1 VPNQIVERSGEIHG
15 VLAGAAADF
24 QHLGAAGKADS
35 QYLEDGVLVAFA
47 GCGEGKHGNLD
58 TWRTGPEYLTSRSNF
73 GYSVAPAGLIQ
84 GRFTMSISM
93 YDFSIPVLTRGLTNM
108 SALLDKAAAQAAVK
122 KFDCAVLAQ
131 ARLFP
136 DMYPLVRQVQIAC
149 DTAKGA
155 AARLAGIEVP
165 KHEDTEVTFAELK
178 ARIAKT
184 LDVLKSVTA
193 AQLKESES
201 RAIEIKFPNGSWK
214 FTGIAYWNDFVL
226 PNFFF
231 HVSMVYALLRKNGI
245 EIGKGDYLGEIR

>member
-1 VPNQIVERSGEIHG
+1 M
-15 VLAGAAADF
+15 
-24 QHLGAAGKADS
+24 
-35 QYLEDGVLVAFA
+35 
-47 GCGEGKHGNLD
+47 
-58 TWRTGPEYLTSRSNF
+58 
-73 GYSVAPAGLIQ
+73 
-84 GRFTMSISM
+84 TMSISM
-93 YDFSIPVLTRGLTNM
+93 YDFSIPVLTRGLTTM
-108 SALLDKAAAQAAVK
+108 SAVLDKAAAQAAAK
-122 KFDCAVLAQ
+122 KFDTAVLAQ

-184 LDVLKSVTA
+184 LDVVQSVSA
-193 AQLKESES
+193 AQLKDAES

-245 EIGKGDYLGEIR
+245 EIGKSDFLGDIQ